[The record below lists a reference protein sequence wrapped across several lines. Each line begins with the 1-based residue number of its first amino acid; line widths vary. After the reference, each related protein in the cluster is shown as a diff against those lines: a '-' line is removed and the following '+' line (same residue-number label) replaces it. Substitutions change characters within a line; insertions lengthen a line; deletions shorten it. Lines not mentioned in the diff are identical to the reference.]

1 MKLKDRISA
10 RIPEEKRRPIRKAL
24 RAARVVKNIICWTMI
39 VILSFAVITF
49 LLTRFSGGT
58 PSVFGYTIQR
68 ITSGSMEPALMVGD
82 VILSKKVEDV
92 ESLAKGDIITFKGG
106 AQFGNGINV
115 THRVVV
121 APHEEDGGIVLQTQ
135 GDANDIADDEITA
148 DYVESKYICKL
159 GFVTKLYELFL
170 SPWGLLIFIG
180 LLLFIFFD
188 ELLNIVR
195 IVSGNYPEE
204 KEESIAEIM
213 ERIQRE
219 DREKAEEK
227 KRRALKNTQDMVSIM
242 AESGSE
248 KAVPSEEA
256 PEAASEDEPEDEAGD
271 EEDDSEADDESG
283 VFELTEETDNYTAV
297 LCFDA
302 GIPFPEGSTFT
313 VSLLTEEEEA
323 RLSARVLKGDE
334 RALNKL
340 IEANLRFVVVIAR
353 QYQGKGLSMEDL
365 VSEGNMGLMKAATKF
380 DATRGL
386 RFVNYAVVFIRR
398 QIEKALDKESAEQ
411 RVESTCDGQTR
422 SVDAPLGSK
431 ANVSLLSVLVN
442 SDSPMADQRVYDANL
457 AEAIEQA
464 LEDLNDREKAVIV
477 SYYGIGTERMT
488 MSEIGEQMGLKRERV
503 RQIRDRATRRM
514 RKNSD

>member
-1 MKLKDRISA
+1 MEDK
-10 RIPEEKRRPIRKAL
+10 
-24 RAARVVKNIICWTMI
+24 
-39 VILSFAVITF
+39 ILNTY
-49 LLTRFSGGT
+49 L
-58 PSVFGYTIQR
+58 
-68 ITSGSMEPALMVGD
+68 
-82 VILSKKVEDV
+82 
-92 ESLAKGDIITFKGG
+92 
-106 AQFGNGINV
+106 
-115 THRVVV
+115 
-121 APHEEDGGIVLQTQ
+121 
-135 GDANDIADDEITA
+135 DEI
-148 DYVESKYICKL
+148 
-159 GFVTKLYELFL
+159 G
-170 SPWGLLIFIG
+170 
-180 LLLFIFFD
+180 
-188 ELLNIVR
+188 
-195 IVSGNYPEE
+195 
-204 KEESIAEIM
+204 
-213 ERIQRE
+213 RE
-219 DREKAEEK
+219 
-227 KRRALKNTQDMVSIM
+227 Q
-242 AESGSE
+242 
-248 KAVPSEEA
+248 
-256 PEAASEDEPEDEAGD
+256 
-271 EEDDSEADDESG
+271 
-283 VFELTEETDNYTAV
+283 
-297 LCFDA
+297 
-302 GIPFPEGSTFT
+302 
-313 VSLLTEEEEA
+313 LLTEEEEA
-323 RLSARVLKGDE
+323 RLSARVLNGDE

-411 RVESTCDGQTR
+411 RVESTCGGQTR

-514 RKNSD
+514 RKKIAIRKA